1 MQNADRGKIRI
12 MVKVSV
18 LVPVYNV
25 EQYLEQCLNSILA
38 QTLKDIEIICI
49 DDGSTDMSGRI
60 LDKYEGKDDRIIVI
74 HKENS
79 GYGASMNIAIKRA
92 VGKYI
97 GIVESDDFIEPEMYE
112 KLFYIAE
119 ELNLDCIKSEYYSYT
134 EKHGKQYVNA
144 FSKCKC
150 NEVFGAKDNLNK
162 FTSRLSIWAALY
174 NRRFLIDNEIYFLE
188 TPGASYQDTSF
199 AFKVRIAAERNY
211 YLREAYLNYRLDNEK
226 SSVKS
231 KGKVYAVCDEIAEC
245 RRYLC
250 ALGEEAYNFFA
261 PYLAHEMVADYLW
274 NINRIS
280 YEYVEEFTSNIICE
294 YKQEK
299 EKGHIDFGLFSEKE
313 KEHFIEITEMPQ
325 KFVREHKQSSLFDEC
340 KNVDIYIQAF
350 KKLISYYNNIYIYGA
365 GILGNRL
372 KKNINRLNHKAS
384 VQFLTTKIDLE
395 NDDKN
400 MIMEITNKA
409 LDKNG
414 LLIIAV
420 ASSEMGFDMMKRAK
434 TEKFQNI
441 VYLDEKLRKIVYDT

>member
-1 MQNADRGKIRI
+1 

-25 EQYLEQCLNSILA
+25 EQYLKQCLNSILN
-38 QTLKDIEIICI
+38 QTLRDIEIICV

-60 LDKYEGKDDRIIVI
+60 LDGYREKDNRVIVI

-79 GYGASMNIAIKRA
+79 GYGASMNLAIKRA

-112 KLFYIAE
+112 RLFYIAE
-119 ELNLDCIKSEYYSYT
+119 EFNLDCVKSEYYSYT
-134 EKHGKQYVNA
+134 EKYGRQYVNA
-144 FSKCKC
+144 FAGCRC

-162 FTSRLSIWAALY
+162 FTRILSIWAALY
-174 NRRFLIDNEIYFLE
+174 NRKFLLDKGIYFLE

-199 AFKVRIAAERNY
+199 AFKVRIVAERNY
-211 YLREAYLNYRLDNEK
+211 YLREAYLNYRMDNEK

-231 KGKVYAVCDEIAEC
+231 KGKAYAVCDEIAEC
-245 RRYLC
+245 KRYLRG
-250 ALGEEAYNFFA
+250 LGEEQYNFFA

-274 NINRIS
+274 NIDRIS
-280 YEYVEEFTSNIICE
+280 YEYVEEFTSKIINE
-294 YKQEK
+294 YRQEI
-299 EKGHIDFGLFSEKE
+299 EQGHIDFHLFNEKE
-313 KEHFIEITEMPQ
+313 KEHFVEIAEIPN
-325 KFVREHKQSSLFDEC
+325 KFVREHKQSCLFNEC
-340 KNVDIYIQAF
+340 KNIDIYMQAF
-350 KKLISYYNNIYIYGA
+350 SELIGNCNDIYIYGA

-372 KKNINRLNHKAS
+372 KKTINQLNEKAS
-384 VQFLTTKIDLE
+384 VQFLITRKDSK
-395 NDDKN
+395 NDNKDN
-400 MIMEITNKA
+400 IMEITDKA
-409 LDKNG
+409 LDKNR

-420 ASSEMGFDMMKRAK
+420 TSLEMGFDMMKRAK